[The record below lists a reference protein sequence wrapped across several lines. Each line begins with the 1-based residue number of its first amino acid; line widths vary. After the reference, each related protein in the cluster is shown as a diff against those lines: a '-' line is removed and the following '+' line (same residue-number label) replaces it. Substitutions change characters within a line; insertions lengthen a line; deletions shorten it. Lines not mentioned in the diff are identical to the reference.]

1 MSLLKDAAD
10 DDADG
15 EEEQGRGN
23 ASRGVVV
30 LNPSAAVG
38 AVVSVKTSLSTC
50 SDLRLSSRRLHE
62 LNIAPNVLKD

>member
-1 MSLLKDAAD
+1 MSLLEDAAD

-15 EEEQGRGN
+15 EEEQGCGN
-23 ASRGVVV
+23 ASRGVIV
-30 LNPSAAVG
+30 LNPSTAVG

-50 SDLRLSSRRLHE
+50 SDLRSRRLHE